1 MKYDIRKMMGCRP
14 VQIMAVEWI
23 PSCGEPGTAK
33 SSSSP
38 KGNEKE
44 KAAKDSQID
53 FSSIDTE
60 WKFIYNI
67 EIWHK
72 RCVPKGNKKVSIAS
86 PESSSTLFEKKNDA
100 PLIQLRSPSGTAGGG
115 GGGGGTSVESSPF
128 FPPTRSHSISGILK
142 DSDRKASVSP
152 PPKSLRPTSA
162 SSYHS
167 SGPEDS
173 SKTTHKGL
181 GIMNKLRSGSGD
193 GDSSFG
199 LGMLHRSSSITECFP
214 SSPSTTSPLRST
226 PTSKEGTV
234 GGEGTGIAFSASSV
248 KKFSASKTSMFRPHS
263 ATTYSK

>member
-1 MKYDIRKMMGCRP
+1 MGCRP

-23 PSCGEPGTAK
+23 PSYGEPGTAK

-44 KAAKDSQID
+44 KVAKDPQFD

-72 RCVPKGNKKVSIAS
+72 RCLPKGNKKVSIAS
-86 PESSSTLFEKKNDA
+86 PETSSTLFEKKNDT
-100 PLIQLRSPSGTAGGG
+100 PLIQLRSPTGTAGGG
-115 GGGGGTSVESSPF
+115 EGGGTSTESSPF

-142 DSDRKASVSP
+142 DSDRKPSVSP

-173 SKTTHKGL
+173 SKSAHKGL

-193 GDSSFG
+193 GDNSFG

-226 PTSKEGTV
+226 PTSKEGA
-234 GGEGTGIAFSASSV
+234 GGGGGTGIAFSASSV
-248 KKFSASKTSMFRPHS
+248 KKSSASKTSMFRPHS
-263 ATTYSK
+263 ATTYSKLE